1 MINRSKT
8 LVHVFGVALA
18 LMTGCTSTQQIRLT
32 SAPEGASVKVSAD
45 QRGPREFA
53 VGETPVSYSFLFG
66 QSPQYGPTMYNV
78 EFSKPGFENKTLT
91 IRGTERRNTLH
102 AVLDREVVREIPQY
116 VLIVSADRGYVLET
130 RQVRAWIED
139 IEREGMAAS
148 SVVRLGD
155 RQSVL
160 GMSMSSDGQ
169 TLYFSLAEQIRDQQG
184 RERTMANIRSVRA
197 VGGGITQVTSGQ
209 WLDANPSTSPD
220 GRFLVF
226 NSNRITSDKP
236 DLFRISTEKTGGI
249 AVLRQTADGAN
260 YQPSV
265 AKNGFL
271 AFTFMPRYRGGAQG
285 TRQIWSLGG
294 DNEYPTQLRA
304 GTMPAASPNGD
315 MIAYIGD
322 DQQLWVMPSSGQNPV
337 QLTSEA
343 INKQG
348 KQNPSWSPDG
358 KYIVFASDVG
368 RDSQDVPN
376 YDIWIIASD
385 GTGLRQLTTNGSEDN
400 FPLVSPDGRHIYFV
414 SNRGFKEGIWRIP
427 FPTTQR

>member
-1 MINRSKT
+1 
-8 LVHVFGVALA
+8 
-18 LMTGCTSTQQIRLT
+18 
-32 SAPEGASVKVSAD
+32 
-45 QRGPREFA
+45 
-53 VGETPVSYSFLFG
+53 
-66 QSPQYGPTMYNV
+66 
-78 EFSKPGFENKTLT
+78 
-91 IRGTERRNTLH
+91 
-102 AVLDREVVREIPQY
+102 
-116 VLIVSADRGYVLET
+116 
-130 RQVRAWIED
+130 
-139 IEREGMAAS
+139 
-148 SVVRLGD
+148 
-155 RQSVL
+155 
-160 GMSMSSDGQ
+160 
-169 TLYFSLAEQIRDQQG
+169 
-184 RERTMANIRSVRA
+184 MANIRSVRA

-265 AKNGFL
+265 SKNGFL